1 MAVQEKVKG
10 VLEGIK
16 QRWSAIKKRTKI
28 LMGVGL
34 GVVLVAIAVV
44 VAINLN
50 QPYTTL
56 FTGLNQSEMS
66 EIITY
71 LSDSGVSDYKIQG
84 SDTILVPQNQ
94 EAQLKAALLQQGY
107 PSQGFAYS
115 TYLEN
120 VGSLTTEAERNT
132 LFLYELQDRIA
143 ATVRCF
149 DGVRDATVNIVQ
161 AEDNTYVLDSSNLVT
176 ATATV
181 TVTMEDGKTLTDGQV
196 EAIRNLV
203 SHSVKGLE
211 IDNVSIQD
219 TLGNNY
225 TLNDSFGEIQ
235 DASALKLKLE
245 QQLNNY
251 IRTQVAQQLT
261 PLFGADNFSISVN
274 STVDVDRTYTD
285 STDYNM
291 EDWAADGSTD
301 GRGIIG
307 KEIYNG
313 EIVRGDDQ
321 TTGGAVGTGTN
332 ADLNTYVTEQVQPN
346 GDETY
351 VGTSGEKDYLTDT
364 TKTQVEHVAG
374 TVSDVMVAV
383 TINSAVAGQLD
394 ENDLYPQIA
403 RAAGIGTDVQQ
414 DKISILISPF
424 YEAPATPAPVVE
436 GLPNWVV
443 YAAIGG
449 AALFLVLL
457 IVILLILRAGKK
469 RRQRLAA
476 AQAAAMAEQGQAV
489 TLQAEPAGADIM
501 EMQTEKSMEL
511 RKEVRKF
518 AEDNPEIAAQM
529 VKNWLREGD
538 GAQ

>member
-34 GVVLVAIAVV
+34 LVVIAAIVVVVLVSS
-44 VAINLN
+44 N
-50 QPYTTL
+50 QPYTVL
-56 FTGLNQSEMS
+56 FTGLNQSEMT
-66 EIITY
+66 EITSY
-71 LSDSGVSDYKIQG
+71 LSESGVTDYQIQG
-84 SDTILVPQNQ
+84 SDTILVPQDQ
-94 EAQLKAALLQQGY
+94 EPRLKAALVQQGY

-115 TYLEN
+115 TYLDN

-132 LFLYELQDRIA
+132 LFLFELQDRIA

-161 AEDNTYVLDSSNLVT
+161 GEDNTYVLDSSNLVT

-181 TVTMEDGKTLTDGQV
+181 TVTMEEGRMLTDGQV
-196 EAIRNLV
+196 EGIRNLV
-203 SHSVKGLE
+203 SHSVKGLTIE
-211 IDNVSIQD
+211 NVVIQD
-219 TLGNNY
+219 TVGNNY
-225 TLNDSFGEIQ
+225 TMTDTLGEVQ
-235 DASALKLKLE
+235 DASSLKLKLE
-245 QQLNNY
+245 QQVNNY
-251 IRTQVAQQLT
+251 IRTQVSQQLS
-261 PLFGADNFSISVN
+261 PLFGPDNFQVSVY

-285 STDYNM
+285 STDYSL
-291 EDWAADGSTD
+291 EDWADDGSTD

-307 KEIYNG
+307 TEIYNG
-313 EIVRGDDQ
+313 EIIRGDEE
-321 TTGGAVGTGTN
+321 TTGGVVGTGAN
-332 ADLNTYVTEQVQPN
+332 ADLNTYVNEQVQPN

-351 VGTSGEKDYLTDT
+351 LGTSGQKDYLTDT
-364 TKTQVEHVAG
+364 TKTQVERVSG
-374 TVSDVMVAV
+374 RVSDVMVAV
-383 TINSAVAGQLD
+383 TINSAVAGQVEAD
-394 ENDLYPQIA
+394 DLYPQIA
-403 RAAGIGTDVQQ
+403 RASGIGADLQR
-414 DKISILISPF
+414 DKISVLISPF
-424 YEAPATPAPVVE
+424 YEEPVTPAPVVE
-436 GLPNWVV
+436 GLPDWVL

-457 IVILLILRAGKK
+457 ILILIIARARKK

-476 AQAAAMAEQGQAV
+476 AQAAALAEQVQAAV
-489 TLQAEPAGADIM
+489 QAEPTGADIM

-518 AEDNPEIAAQM
+518 AEENPEIAAQM

>member
-34 GVVLVAIAVV
+34 LVVIAAIVVVVLISS
-44 VAINLN
+44 N
-50 QPYTTL
+50 QPYTVL
-56 FTGLNQSEMS
+56 FTGLNQSEMT
-66 EIITY
+66 EITSY
-71 LSDSGVSDYKIQG
+71 LSESGVTDYQIQG

-94 EAQLKAALLQQGY
+94 EPRLKAALVQQGY

-115 TYLEN
+115 TYLDN

-132 LFLYELQDRIA
+132 LFLFELQDRIA

-161 AEDNTYVLDSSNLVT
+161 GEDNTYVLDSNNLVT

-181 TVTMEDGKTLTDGQV
+181 TVTMEEGRMLTDGQV
-196 EAIRNLV
+196 EGIRNLV
-203 SHSVKGLE
+203 SHSVKGLTIE
-211 IDNVSIQD
+211 NVVIQD
-219 TLGNNY
+219 TVGNNY
-225 TLNDSFGEIQ
+225 TMTDTLGEVQ
-235 DASALKLKLE
+235 DASSLKLKLE
-245 QQLNNY
+245 QQVNNY
-251 IRTQVAQQLT
+251 IRTQVSQQLS
-261 PLFGADNFSISVN
+261 PLFGPDNFQVSVY

-285 STDYNM
+285 STDYSL
-291 EDWAADGSTD
+291 EDWADDGSTD

-307 KEIYNG
+307 TEIYNG
-313 EIVRGDDQ
+313 EIIRGDEE
-321 TTGGAVGTGTN
+321 TVGGVVGTGTN
-332 ADLNTYVTEQVQPN
+332 ADLNTYVEEQVQPN

-351 VGTSGEKDYLTDT
+351 LGTSGEKDYLTDT
-364 TKTQVEHVAG
+364 TKTQVERVSG
-374 TVSDVMVAV
+374 RVSDVMVAV
-383 TINSAVAGQLD
+383 TINSAVAGQVEAD
-394 ENDLYPQIA
+394 DLYPQIA
-403 RAAGIGTDVQQ
+403 RASGIGADLQR
-414 DKISILISPF
+414 DKISVLISPF
-424 YEAPATPAPVVE
+424 YEEPVTPAPVVE
-436 GLPNWVV
+436 GLPDWVL

-457 IVILLILRAGKK
+457 ILILIIARARKK

-476 AQAAAMAEQGQAV
+476 AQAAALAEQVQAAV
-489 TLQAEPAGADIM
+489 QVEPTGADIM

-518 AEDNPEIAAQM
+518 AEENPEIAAQM